1 MTADQMM
8 AIAMALGL
16 FSFVVFAFVQGGKV
30 RPSEHAPGD
39 DSAALFGGF

>member
-1 MTADQMM
+1 MTADQLM

-30 RPSEHAPGD
+30 QPSGQGEDG
-39 DSAALFGGF
+39 AALFGGF